1 MLYSGVSGSDALRVE
16 ALEVEGLVDGTWTLL
31 GEVSGNAA
39 SPVSVPLAGA
49 DGVDTV
55 RLRFTTPSPTDEL
68 ARVFEIEVY
77 GTR

>member
-1 MLYSGVSGSDALRVE
+1 M
-16 ALEVEGLVDGTWTLL
+16 
-31 GEVSGNAA
+31 SGNAA
-39 SPVSVPLAGA
+39 SPVSVPLTGA
-49 DGVDTV
+49 DDVDTV